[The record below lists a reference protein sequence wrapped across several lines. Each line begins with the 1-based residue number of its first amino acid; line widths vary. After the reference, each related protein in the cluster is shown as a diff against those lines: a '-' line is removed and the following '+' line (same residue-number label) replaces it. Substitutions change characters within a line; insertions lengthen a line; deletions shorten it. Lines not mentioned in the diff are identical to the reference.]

1 MFKRHAAYYGFVLA
15 LLIVVTACSNIPSKA
30 PASLSPSEAATSAVT
45 NLESPAERVLSL
57 YEGEDMSTEDK
68 ATNMLAHL
76 EDMDWTEY
84 NRLSNGKTLETLELL
99 YTHRSLIQ
107 PEHYTSLFLATT
119 NLDGASAEQY
129 AAIVGELFTK
139 DRKGVVQALAD
150 LGDEADRQS
159 VISSI
164 AYHLGYQDV
173 AQVKQE
179 VRQWQT
185 NKVLH
190 DAEKDVI
197 ASLIAALDNP

>member
-1 MFKRHAAYYGFVLA
+1 MFKRHAAYYGFALA
-15 LLIVVTACSNIPSKA
+15 LLILVTACSSTPSKA
-30 PASLSPSEAATSAVT
+30 PASLPSEPATSAVT
-45 NLESPAERVLSL
+45 DHESPAERILSL
-57 YEGEDMSTEDK
+57 FEGEDMSAEDK

-76 EDMDWTEY
+76 EGMDWTEY
-84 NRLSNGKTLETLELL
+84 NRLSSGKTLETLELL

-107 PEHYTSLFLATT
+107 TEHYTSLFLATT

-139 DRKGVVQALAD
+139 DREGVVQALAD
-150 LGDEADRQS
+150 LGDEASKQS

-179 VRQWQT
+179 IHQWQT
-185 NKVLH
+185 NKVLR

>member
-1 MFKRHAAYYGFVLA
+1 MFKRHATYYGFVLA
-15 LLIVVTACSNIPSKA
+15 LLILVTACSSPPSKA
-30 PASLSPSEAATSAVT
+30 PASSPSEPATSAVT
-45 NLESPAERVLSL
+45 DHESPAERVLSL
-57 YEGEDMSTEDK
+57 YEGEDMSAEDK
-68 ATNMLAHL
+68 ATNMLAHV
-76 EDMDWTEY
+76 EGMDWMEY
-84 NRLSNGKTLETLELL
+84 NRLSNGKALETLELL

-139 DRKGVVQALAD
+139 DREGVVQALAN
-150 LGDEADRQS
+150 LGDEASKQS

-179 VRQWQT
+179 VQQWQT
-185 NKVLH
+185 NKVLN

-197 ASLIAALDNP
+197 ASLIAAIDNP